1 MQQYHHSAHNDNE
14 FNNLKSLYFLFLLFF
29 LYSFM
34 GTSYAAESD
43 PPVLNAI
50 SVDKT
55 VVDVSNGSQTV
66 TFSIDVF
73 DDSEIDW
80 ALSYIMIR
88 STTGV
93 LKWINGSQS
102 NIISVPFDT
111 SDPSGIYEILQLR
124 IFDIHGNQATY
135 SSSDLLN
142 FGLPSLISVSSE
154 IESDPP
160 VLNAIS
166 VDKTVVD
173 VSNGS
178 QTVTFS
184 IDVFDDSEIDWALSY
199 IMIRSTTGVLKWING
214 SQSNIISVPFDTSD
228 PSGIYE
234 ILQLRIFDIHGN
246 QATYS
251 SSDLLN
257 FGLPS
262 LISVSSE
269 IESDFDFDNNGTL
282 DALTDGLLLLRYA
295 FGLRGDN
302 LTNAAI
308 GLGSSLTPEEVAT
321 NVEQAASLADI
332 DNSGTLDALTDGLI
346 FLRYAFGLRGDNL
359 LSGAISSDATRTL
372 ATDIEA
378 YIESHMP

>member
-1 MQQYHHSAHNDNE
+1 
-14 FNNLKSLYFLFLLFF
+14 
-29 LYSFM
+29 M
-34 GTSYAAESD
+34 GTSYAA
-43 PPVLNAI
+43 
-50 SVDKT
+50 
-55 VVDVSNGSQTV
+55 
-66 TFSIDVF
+66 
-73 DDSEIDW
+73 
-80 ALSYIMIR
+80 
-88 STTGV
+88 
-93 LKWINGSQS
+93 
-102 NIISVPFDT
+102 
-111 SDPSGIYEILQLR
+111 
-124 IFDIHGNQATY
+124 
-135 SSSDLLN
+135 
-142 FGLPSLISVSSE
+142 
-154 IESDPP
+154 ESDPP